1 MLQVLTL
8 QKGSKCNEDAK
19 FNFWRSR
26 HFKPELA
33 GSKNL
38 IYCAKTN
45 CPVEIKELFHMTA
58 KCHVNVGHAGRDKTW
73 VEVCGNYSGGQ
84 VWRHGLVPKNLHSCS
99 QWQVAKSLP
108 SGKAMINL
116 TFHLTVQII

>member
-1 MLQVLTL
+1 MLQVLSL

-33 GSKNL
+33 
-38 IYCAKTN
+38 KTN
-45 CPVEIKELFHMTA
+45 CPVVIKELFHMTA

-73 VEVCGNYSGGQ
+73 VEVCGNYSGGSSMAL
-84 VWRHGLVPKNLHSCS
+84 WTCS
-99 QWQVAKSLP
+99 
-108 SGKAMINL
+108 
-116 TFHLTVQII
+116 